1 MNCNDKKKFRTSEAS
16 TKASLRT
23 KGAID
28 KFLNILDTNLFR
40 KYNKEW
46 SQDAR
51 ERFNI
56 SGSLFYEEN
65 NKAIPNK
72 EAFQTI
78 DNVKKIIYTTEQENN
93 KKENVYFNLNS
104 SPEVQFDFKIS
115 NIISGNL
122 AKIKQWESN
131 KSISQEVL
139 YNKIQQL
146 GVPKEQLELLKNS
159 DGNTIE
165 EKLTNLVANYS
176 YTIEINTAKTN
187 EDKQVKQIGDNEEFT
202 FKGSIYEYKN
212 GEYLKDDEVIDLI
225 EYESAKNEAFTQPNT
240 QYYSNLTVPGGTN
253 GSYIEANIETPM
265 IIPSIQSH
273 AEFKTENT
281 IGWMRADEKQNYQGK
296 DIDNLIEIMKKSGIL
311 GVNCG

>member
-16 TKASLRT
+16 SKASLRT

-40 KYNKEW
+40 KYNKQW

-78 DNVKKIIYTTEQENN
+78 DKVKKIIYTTEQGNN
-93 KKENVYFNLNS
+93 KKEDVYFNLNS
-104 SPEVQFDFKIS
+104 SPEIQFDFKIS

-131 KSISQEVL
+131 KSISQELL

-165 EKLTNLVANYS
+165 EKLTNLIANYS
-176 YTIEINTAKTN
+176 YIVEINTSKFRSKSELDFEAIEWDEMGFPIK
-187 EDKQVKQIGDNEEFT
+187 
-202 FKGSIYEYKN
+202 YKN
-212 GEYLKDDEVIDLI
+212 KITGEIKDKVE
-225 EYESAKNEAFTQPNT
+225 ENNFTPT
-240 QYYSNLTVPGGTN
+240 QHYSNLVFNFTC
-253 GSYIEANIETPM
+253 YFIFI
-265 IIPSIQSH
+265 
-273 AEFKTENT
+273 F
-281 IGWMRADEKQNYQGK
+281 
-296 DIDNLIEIMKKSGIL
+296 
-311 GVNCG
+311 

>member
-16 TKASLRT
+16 SKASLRT

-40 KYNKEW
+40 KYNKQW

-72 EAFQTI
+72 EAFQKI
-78 DNVKKIIYTTEQENN
+78 DKAKKIIYETEQGNN
-93 KKENVYFNLNS
+93 KKEDVYFNLNS
-104 SPEVQFDFKIS
+104 SPEIQFDFKIS

-159 DGNTIE
+159 NGSTIE
-165 EKLTNLVANYS
+165 EKLTDLVANYS
-176 YTIEINTAKTN
+176 YTVEINTAKESGGIEQFQD
-187 EDKQVKQIGDNEEFT
+187 EDGNT
-202 FKGSIYEYKN
+202 FSSETDSSKN
-212 GEYLKDDEVIDLI
+212 
-225 EYESAKNEAFTQPNT
+225 SS
-240 QYYSNLTVPGGTN
+240 YYSKLTVPGGTN

-265 IIPSIQSH
+265 IVPSIQSH
-273 AEFKTENT
+273 AQFKTENT
-281 IGWMRADEKQNYQGK
+281 IGWMRADEKQNYQEQ
-296 DIDNLIEIMKKSGIL
+296 DIDNLIETMKKSGIL
-311 GVNCG
+311 QVTCG